1 MRPQNLISK
10 QGGEDLTL
18 SSDLIVSP
26 WNMPFLCVLGI
37 SKYPEAQRTEPGSG
51 FVRKTAVG
59 VVLGLYPSNP
69 DASKV
74 PPACARAQIFLS

>member
-1 MRPQNLISK
+1 M
-10 QGGEDLTL
+10 

-26 WNMPFLCVLGI
+26 WNMPFLYVLGI
-37 SKYPEAQRTEPGSG
+37 SKYPEAQRTELDSG
-51 FVRKTAVG
+51 FIRKMAVG

-74 PPACARAQIFLS
+74 PPARARAQIFLS